1 MSIVIEHLN
10 YVYMQGGP
18 YETKALDDVSLTI
31 HDGEFIGL
39 IGHTGSGKS
48 TLVQHLNGL
57 ILPTSGQ
64 ITVDGM
70 DLADKNTDKRA
81 IRRRVGLV
89 FQYPEN
95 QLFEETVAKDIA
107 FGPKNLGLDEA
118 EIDRRVRTAMRRV
131 ALDYDKLSQRSV
143 FELSGGQMR
152 RVAIAGVLAMEPQT
166 LVLDEPCAGLDPK
179 GREEILGLISDLHR
193 ESGATIV
200 MVSHSMDDVAA
211 LAERVIVM
219 NHGKVAMDGAPREVF
234 SRGEELRAIG
244 LDVPQ
249 AVELA
254 QKLREKG
261 FDVPE
266 GIYKI
271 EEVRAAVEA
280 IVGKEAA
287 MLNDITL
294 GQYFPGNSPI
304 HRMDPRMKLILTIL
318 YIVGV
323 FIVANLPGYA
333 IALAFLYIVVRV
345 SGIKFSYLAK
355 GVKPLR
361 FIIIFTFILN
371 LFFVQGE
378 TPIFTLGFFTLTKE
392 ALNNAIYFAL
402 RLIFLVMGTSVL
414 TLTTSPVQLTDGLE
428 RIMHPL
434 EKIHFPAHELAMMM
448 TIALRFIPTL
458 LEETDKIQKA
468 QMARGA
474 DFESGNLI
482 ARAKAMIPL
491 LVPLFVSSFRRANEL
506 AMAME
511 ARCYRGG
518 DKRTRLRE
526 LKYTKLDLYGA
537 LAVAA
542 FLVIIVAE
550 GRLLG

>member
-31 HDGEFIGL
+31 HDGEFVGL

-118 EIDRRVRTAMRRV
+118 VIDRRVRTAMRRV

-219 NHGKVAMDGAPREVF
+219 NHGKVAMDGVPREVF

-280 IVGKEAA
+280 IVGK
-287 MLNDITL
+287 
-294 GQYFPGNSPI
+294 
-304 HRMDPRMKLILTIL
+304 
-318 YIVGV
+318 
-323 FIVANLPGYA
+323 
-333 IALAFLYIVVRV
+333 
-345 SGIKFSYLAK
+345 
-355 GVKPLR
+355 
-361 FIIIFTFILN
+361 
-371 LFFVQGE
+371 
-378 TPIFTLGFFTLTKE
+378 
-392 ALNNAIYFAL
+392 
-402 RLIFLVMGTSVL
+402 
-414 TLTTSPVQLTDGLE
+414 
-428 RIMHPL
+428 
-434 EKIHFPAHELAMMM
+434 
-448 TIALRFIPTL
+448 
-458 LEETDKIQKA
+458 
-468 QMARGA
+468 
-474 DFESGNLI
+474 
-482 ARAKAMIPL
+482 
-491 LVPLFVSSFRRANEL
+491 
-506 AMAME
+506 
-511 ARCYRGG
+511 GG
-518 DKRTRLRE
+518 RH
-526 LKYTKLDLYGA
+526 A
-537 LAVAA
+537 
-542 FLVIIVAE
+542 
-550 GRLLG
+550 

>member
-31 HDGEFIGL
+31 HDGEFVGL

-179 GREEILGLISDLHR
+179 GLHR

-280 IVGKEAA
+280 IVGK
-287 MLNDITL
+287 
-294 GQYFPGNSPI
+294 
-304 HRMDPRMKLILTIL
+304 
-318 YIVGV
+318 
-323 FIVANLPGYA
+323 
-333 IALAFLYIVVRV
+333 
-345 SGIKFSYLAK
+345 
-355 GVKPLR
+355 
-361 FIIIFTFILN
+361 
-371 LFFVQGE
+371 
-378 TPIFTLGFFTLTKE
+378 
-392 ALNNAIYFAL
+392 
-402 RLIFLVMGTSVL
+402 
-414 TLTTSPVQLTDGLE
+414 
-428 RIMHPL
+428 
-434 EKIHFPAHELAMMM
+434 
-448 TIALRFIPTL
+448 
-458 LEETDKIQKA
+458 
-468 QMARGA
+468 
-474 DFESGNLI
+474 
-482 ARAKAMIPL
+482 
-491 LVPLFVSSFRRANEL
+491 
-506 AMAME
+506 
-511 ARCYRGG
+511 GG
-518 DKRTRLRE
+518 RH
-526 LKYTKLDLYGA
+526 A
-537 LAVAA
+537 
-542 FLVIIVAE
+542 
-550 GRLLG
+550 

>member
-1 MSIVIEHLN
+1 MSIEIRGLTHI
-10 YVYMQGGP
+10 YMPGTP
-18 YETKALDDVSLTI
+18 FETRALDDVSLTI
-31 HDGEFIGL
+31 RDGDFVGV

-64 ITVDGM
+64 IHAVHG

-107 FGPKNLGLDEA
+107 FGPKNLGLGEE

-131 ALDYDKLSQRSV
+131 ALDYDKLAQRSV

-166 LVLDEPCAGLDPK
+166 LVLDEPCAGLDPR

-219 NHGKVAMDGAPREVF
+219 NHGKVAMDGTPREIF

-280 IVGKEAA
+280 IVGK
-287 MLNDITL
+287 
-294 GQYFPGNSPI
+294 
-304 HRMDPRMKLILTIL
+304 
-318 YIVGV
+318 
-323 FIVANLPGYA
+323 
-333 IALAFLYIVVRV
+333 
-345 SGIKFSYLAK
+345 
-355 GVKPLR
+355 
-361 FIIIFTFILN
+361 
-371 LFFVQGE
+371 
-378 TPIFTLGFFTLTKE
+378 
-392 ALNNAIYFAL
+392 
-402 RLIFLVMGTSVL
+402 
-414 TLTTSPVQLTDGLE
+414 
-428 RIMHPL
+428 
-434 EKIHFPAHELAMMM
+434 
-448 TIALRFIPTL
+448 
-458 LEETDKIQKA
+458 
-468 QMARGA
+468 
-474 DFESGNLI
+474 
-482 ARAKAMIPL
+482 
-491 LVPLFVSSFRRANEL
+491 
-506 AMAME
+506 
-511 ARCYRGG
+511 GG
-518 DKRTRLRE
+518 RH
-526 LKYTKLDLYGA
+526 A
-537 LAVAA
+537 
-542 FLVIIVAE
+542 
-550 GRLLG
+550 

>member
-31 HDGEFIGL
+31 HDGEFVGL

-219 NHGKVAMDGAPREVF
+219 NHGKVTMDGAPREVF

-280 IVGKEAA
+280 IVGK
-287 MLNDITL
+287 
-294 GQYFPGNSPI
+294 
-304 HRMDPRMKLILTIL
+304 
-318 YIVGV
+318 
-323 FIVANLPGYA
+323 
-333 IALAFLYIVVRV
+333 
-345 SGIKFSYLAK
+345 
-355 GVKPLR
+355 
-361 FIIIFTFILN
+361 
-371 LFFVQGE
+371 
-378 TPIFTLGFFTLTKE
+378 
-392 ALNNAIYFAL
+392 
-402 RLIFLVMGTSVL
+402 
-414 TLTTSPVQLTDGLE
+414 
-428 RIMHPL
+428 
-434 EKIHFPAHELAMMM
+434 
-448 TIALRFIPTL
+448 
-458 LEETDKIQKA
+458 
-468 QMARGA
+468 
-474 DFESGNLI
+474 
-482 ARAKAMIPL
+482 
-491 LVPLFVSSFRRANEL
+491 
-506 AMAME
+506 
-511 ARCYRGG
+511 GG
-518 DKRTRLRE
+518 RH
-526 LKYTKLDLYGA
+526 A
-537 LAVAA
+537 
-542 FLVIIVAE
+542 
-550 GRLLG
+550 

>member
-31 HDGEFIGL
+31 HNGEFVGL

-280 IVGKEAA
+280 IVGK
-287 MLNDITL
+287 
-294 GQYFPGNSPI
+294 
-304 HRMDPRMKLILTIL
+304 
-318 YIVGV
+318 
-323 FIVANLPGYA
+323 
-333 IALAFLYIVVRV
+333 
-345 SGIKFSYLAK
+345 
-355 GVKPLR
+355 
-361 FIIIFTFILN
+361 
-371 LFFVQGE
+371 
-378 TPIFTLGFFTLTKE
+378 
-392 ALNNAIYFAL
+392 
-402 RLIFLVMGTSVL
+402 
-414 TLTTSPVQLTDGLE
+414 
-428 RIMHPL
+428 
-434 EKIHFPAHELAMMM
+434 
-448 TIALRFIPTL
+448 
-458 LEETDKIQKA
+458 
-468 QMARGA
+468 
-474 DFESGNLI
+474 
-482 ARAKAMIPL
+482 
-491 LVPLFVSSFRRANEL
+491 
-506 AMAME
+506 
-511 ARCYRGG
+511 GG
-518 DKRTRLRE
+518 RH
-526 LKYTKLDLYGA
+526 A
-537 LAVAA
+537 
-542 FLVIIVAE
+542 
-550 GRLLG
+550 

>member
-31 HDGEFIGL
+31 RDGEFIGL

-57 ILPTSGQ
+57 ILPTSGK

-107 FGPKNLGLDEA
+107 FGPKNLGLDDA

-166 LVLDEPCAGLDPK
+166 LVLDEPCAGLDPR

-219 NHGKVAMDGAPREVF
+219 NHGKVAMDGVPREVF
-234 SRGEELRAIG
+234 ARGEELRAIG

-280 IVGKEAA
+280 IVGK
-287 MLNDITL
+287 
-294 GQYFPGNSPI
+294 
-304 HRMDPRMKLILTIL
+304 
-318 YIVGV
+318 
-323 FIVANLPGYA
+323 
-333 IALAFLYIVVRV
+333 
-345 SGIKFSYLAK
+345 
-355 GVKPLR
+355 
-361 FIIIFTFILN
+361 
-371 LFFVQGE
+371 
-378 TPIFTLGFFTLTKE
+378 
-392 ALNNAIYFAL
+392 
-402 RLIFLVMGTSVL
+402 
-414 TLTTSPVQLTDGLE
+414 
-428 RIMHPL
+428 
-434 EKIHFPAHELAMMM
+434 
-448 TIALRFIPTL
+448 
-458 LEETDKIQKA
+458 
-468 QMARGA
+468 
-474 DFESGNLI
+474 
-482 ARAKAMIPL
+482 
-491 LVPLFVSSFRRANEL
+491 
-506 AMAME
+506 
-511 ARCYRGG
+511 GG
-518 DKRTRLRE
+518 RH
-526 LKYTKLDLYGA
+526 A
-537 LAVAA
+537 
-542 FLVIIVAE
+542 
-550 GRLLG
+550 

>member
-31 HDGEFIGL
+31 HDGEFVGL

-57 ILPTSGQ
+57 ILPTGGQ

-280 IVGKEAA
+280 IVGK
-287 MLNDITL
+287 
-294 GQYFPGNSPI
+294 
-304 HRMDPRMKLILTIL
+304 
-318 YIVGV
+318 
-323 FIVANLPGYA
+323 
-333 IALAFLYIVVRV
+333 
-345 SGIKFSYLAK
+345 
-355 GVKPLR
+355 
-361 FIIIFTFILN
+361 
-371 LFFVQGE
+371 
-378 TPIFTLGFFTLTKE
+378 
-392 ALNNAIYFAL
+392 
-402 RLIFLVMGTSVL
+402 
-414 TLTTSPVQLTDGLE
+414 
-428 RIMHPL
+428 
-434 EKIHFPAHELAMMM
+434 
-448 TIALRFIPTL
+448 
-458 LEETDKIQKA
+458 
-468 QMARGA
+468 
-474 DFESGNLI
+474 
-482 ARAKAMIPL
+482 
-491 LVPLFVSSFRRANEL
+491 
-506 AMAME
+506 
-511 ARCYRGG
+511 GG
-518 DKRTRLRE
+518 RH
-526 LKYTKLDLYGA
+526 A
-537 LAVAA
+537 
-542 FLVIIVAE
+542 
-550 GRLLG
+550 

>member
-57 ILPTSGQ
+57 ILPTSGK

-280 IVGKEAA
+280 IVGK
-287 MLNDITL
+287 
-294 GQYFPGNSPI
+294 
-304 HRMDPRMKLILTIL
+304 
-318 YIVGV
+318 
-323 FIVANLPGYA
+323 
-333 IALAFLYIVVRV
+333 
-345 SGIKFSYLAK
+345 
-355 GVKPLR
+355 
-361 FIIIFTFILN
+361 
-371 LFFVQGE
+371 
-378 TPIFTLGFFTLTKE
+378 
-392 ALNNAIYFAL
+392 
-402 RLIFLVMGTSVL
+402 
-414 TLTTSPVQLTDGLE
+414 
-428 RIMHPL
+428 
-434 EKIHFPAHELAMMM
+434 
-448 TIALRFIPTL
+448 
-458 LEETDKIQKA
+458 
-468 QMARGA
+468 
-474 DFESGNLI
+474 
-482 ARAKAMIPL
+482 
-491 LVPLFVSSFRRANEL
+491 
-506 AMAME
+506 
-511 ARCYRGG
+511 GG
-518 DKRTRLRE
+518 RH
-526 LKYTKLDLYGA
+526 A
-537 LAVAA
+537 
-542 FLVIIVAE
+542 
-550 GRLLG
+550 

>member
-10 YVYMQGGP
+10 YIYMQGGP
-18 YETKALDDVSLTI
+18 YETRALDDVSLTI

-57 ILPTSGQ
+57 ILPTSGK

-70 DLADKNTDKRA
+70 DLAEKSTDRRA

-118 EIDRRVRTAMRRV
+118 EIDRRVRAAMRRV
-131 ALDYDKLSQRSV
+131 ALDYDKLAQRSV

-166 LVLDEPCAGLDPK
+166 LVLDEPCAGLDPR

-219 NHGKVAMDGAPREVF
+219 NHGKVAMDGAPREIF

-280 IVGKEAA
+280 IVGK
-287 MLNDITL
+287 
-294 GQYFPGNSPI
+294 
-304 HRMDPRMKLILTIL
+304 
-318 YIVGV
+318 
-323 FIVANLPGYA
+323 
-333 IALAFLYIVVRV
+333 
-345 SGIKFSYLAK
+345 
-355 GVKPLR
+355 
-361 FIIIFTFILN
+361 
-371 LFFVQGE
+371 
-378 TPIFTLGFFTLTKE
+378 
-392 ALNNAIYFAL
+392 
-402 RLIFLVMGTSVL
+402 
-414 TLTTSPVQLTDGLE
+414 
-428 RIMHPL
+428 
-434 EKIHFPAHELAMMM
+434 
-448 TIALRFIPTL
+448 
-458 LEETDKIQKA
+458 
-468 QMARGA
+468 
-474 DFESGNLI
+474 
-482 ARAKAMIPL
+482 
-491 LVPLFVSSFRRANEL
+491 
-506 AMAME
+506 
-511 ARCYRGG
+511 GG
-518 DKRTRLRE
+518 RH
-526 LKYTKLDLYGA
+526 A
-537 LAVAA
+537 
-542 FLVIIVAE
+542 
-550 GRLLG
+550 

>member
-31 HDGEFIGL
+31 HDGEFVGL

-81 IRRRVGLV
+81 IRCRVGLV

-280 IVGKEAA
+280 IVGK
-287 MLNDITL
+287 
-294 GQYFPGNSPI
+294 
-304 HRMDPRMKLILTIL
+304 
-318 YIVGV
+318 
-323 FIVANLPGYA
+323 
-333 IALAFLYIVVRV
+333 
-345 SGIKFSYLAK
+345 
-355 GVKPLR
+355 
-361 FIIIFTFILN
+361 
-371 LFFVQGE
+371 
-378 TPIFTLGFFTLTKE
+378 
-392 ALNNAIYFAL
+392 
-402 RLIFLVMGTSVL
+402 
-414 TLTTSPVQLTDGLE
+414 
-428 RIMHPL
+428 
-434 EKIHFPAHELAMMM
+434 
-448 TIALRFIPTL
+448 
-458 LEETDKIQKA
+458 
-468 QMARGA
+468 
-474 DFESGNLI
+474 
-482 ARAKAMIPL
+482 
-491 LVPLFVSSFRRANEL
+491 
-506 AMAME
+506 
-511 ARCYRGG
+511 GG
-518 DKRTRLRE
+518 RH
-526 LKYTKLDLYGA
+526 A
-537 LAVAA
+537 
-542 FLVIIVAE
+542 
-550 GRLLG
+550 

>member
-31 HDGEFIGL
+31 HDGEFVGL

-266 GIYKI
+266 GIFKI

-280 IVGKEAA
+280 IVGK
-287 MLNDITL
+287 
-294 GQYFPGNSPI
+294 
-304 HRMDPRMKLILTIL
+304 
-318 YIVGV
+318 
-323 FIVANLPGYA
+323 
-333 IALAFLYIVVRV
+333 
-345 SGIKFSYLAK
+345 
-355 GVKPLR
+355 
-361 FIIIFTFILN
+361 
-371 LFFVQGE
+371 
-378 TPIFTLGFFTLTKE
+378 
-392 ALNNAIYFAL
+392 
-402 RLIFLVMGTSVL
+402 
-414 TLTTSPVQLTDGLE
+414 
-428 RIMHPL
+428 
-434 EKIHFPAHELAMMM
+434 
-448 TIALRFIPTL
+448 
-458 LEETDKIQKA
+458 
-468 QMARGA
+468 
-474 DFESGNLI
+474 
-482 ARAKAMIPL
+482 
-491 LVPLFVSSFRRANEL
+491 
-506 AMAME
+506 
-511 ARCYRGG
+511 GG
-518 DKRTRLRE
+518 RH
-526 LKYTKLDLYGA
+526 A
-537 LAVAA
+537 
-542 FLVIIVAE
+542 
-550 GRLLG
+550 

>member
-31 HDGEFIGL
+31 HDGEFVGL

-70 DLADKNTDKRA
+70 DLADKNTDTRA

-280 IVGKEAA
+280 IVGK
-287 MLNDITL
+287 
-294 GQYFPGNSPI
+294 
-304 HRMDPRMKLILTIL
+304 
-318 YIVGV
+318 
-323 FIVANLPGYA
+323 
-333 IALAFLYIVVRV
+333 
-345 SGIKFSYLAK
+345 
-355 GVKPLR
+355 
-361 FIIIFTFILN
+361 
-371 LFFVQGE
+371 
-378 TPIFTLGFFTLTKE
+378 
-392 ALNNAIYFAL
+392 
-402 RLIFLVMGTSVL
+402 
-414 TLTTSPVQLTDGLE
+414 
-428 RIMHPL
+428 
-434 EKIHFPAHELAMMM
+434 
-448 TIALRFIPTL
+448 
-458 LEETDKIQKA
+458 
-468 QMARGA
+468 
-474 DFESGNLI
+474 
-482 ARAKAMIPL
+482 
-491 LVPLFVSSFRRANEL
+491 
-506 AMAME
+506 
-511 ARCYRGG
+511 GG
-518 DKRTRLRE
+518 RH
-526 LKYTKLDLYGA
+526 A
-537 LAVAA
+537 
-542 FLVIIVAE
+542 
-550 GRLLG
+550 